1 MVKQIWNYVRIKR
14 KKQKQSPRGVLR
26 NFAEIHRK
34 TPVPESPATLLKK
47 ATLAQVFSCEFCEM
61 SKNTFSHKTPPVAAS
76 EKKNKPFKDEQKQ
89 KVLFITNILITA
101 KSISKWT
108 NFVET
113 SSPTTLFLSFVF
125 LHIKWKII
133 TKNNHKFCE
142 LEFYYLKNWKMI
154 FELVIEFYF
163 KLFNFISECAFTR
176 VINVCRCD
184 WIIQLWTVINVCK
197 CD

>member
-1 MVKQIWNYVRIKR
+1 MFLEISQKFTGKR
-14 KKQKQSPRGVLR
+14 LCQSRLQLYEKKRLWRRCFPV
-26 NFAEIHRK
+26 NFAKCLKIPFLTKHLRWL
-34 TPVPESPATLLKK
+34 LLKK
-47 ATLAQVFSCEFCEM
+47 
-61 SKNTFSHKTPPVAAS
+61 K
-76 EKKNKPFKDEQKQ
+76 KPFKDEQKQ